1 MPRKY
6 CPPNTI
12 CLDEDN
18 IFKLFIILLIVG
30 GFLYYLLNY
39 TNIKDI
45 ARKDTSKDITLEK
58 DLRLQKDII
67 INIDNDEKDL
77 LQEPG
82 RKYRGRGMG
91 IPINIRTRGEPPTY
105 QQIGVLTSET
115 DPNNIKPLF
124 GRQTYKGS
132 SLWNYYTALD
142 SHLATKIPIQKN
154 RNCVDTQGCSEIN
167 GGDIVN
173 ISNSTE
179 NYKVDLY
186 PYNELRYIP
195 Y

>member
-6 CPPNTI
+6 CPPNTFCI
-12 CLDEDN
+12 DGDN
-18 IFKLFIILLIVG
+18 IFKLFIMLVIVG
-30 GFLYYLLNY
+30 AFLYYLFNY
-39 TNIKDI
+39 TNIKEI
-45 ARKDTSKDITLEK
+45 SNKSVEK
-58 DLRLQKDII
+58 KTVKEKNVEKDII
-67 INIDNDEKDL
+67 INIDNDSRDL
-77 LQEPG
+77 LEEPG
-82 RKYRGRGMG
+82 RKYRGRRMGM
-91 IPINIRTRGEPPTY
+91 PINVRTRGEPPTY

-115 DPNNIKPLF
+115 NPTNIKPLF
-124 GRQTYKGS
+124 GRQTYRGS

-154 RNCVDTQGCSEIN
+154 RNCVETHGCSEIN
-167 GGDIVN
+167 SGDIVN

>member
-1 MPRKY
+1 MPKKY
-6 CPPNTI
+6 CPPNTF

-18 IFKLFIILLIVG
+18 IFKLSIMLIVVG
-30 GFLYYLLNY
+30 GLLYYIFNY

-45 ARKDTSKDITLEK
+45 KVKDIVKEDKLE
-58 DLRLQKDII
+58 KDII
-67 INIDNDEKDL
+67 INIDNNEMDL
-77 LQEPG
+77 LEEPG
-82 RKYRGRGMG
+82 RRYQGKRMGM
-91 IPINIRTRGEPPTY
+91 PINIRTRGEPPTY

-115 DPNNIKPLF
+115 NPNNIKPLF
-124 GRQTYKGS
+124 GRQTYRGS

-154 RNCVDTQGCSEIN
+154 RNCVDTHGCSEIN
-167 GGDIVN
+167 SGDIVN
-173 ISNSTE
+173 ISNGTE
-179 NYKVDLY
+179 DYKVDLY